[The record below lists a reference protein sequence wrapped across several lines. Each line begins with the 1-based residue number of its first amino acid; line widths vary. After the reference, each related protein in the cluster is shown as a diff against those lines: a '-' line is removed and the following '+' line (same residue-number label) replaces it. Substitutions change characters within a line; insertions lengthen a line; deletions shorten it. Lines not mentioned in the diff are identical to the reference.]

1 MAVQIAE
8 RAIEKKHGNETM
20 LFQRPY
26 VAVLRNDEW
35 VVFGTVPQPSDG
47 GVIMG
52 GYARVRVSANTGR
65 VLEVIIEE

>member
-1 MAVQIAE
+1 
-8 RAIEKKHGNETM
+8 M